1 MTPKAVLRTLDT
13 VWSMLEPVGL
23 PMAVVGGLA
32 LSAWKHVRATQ
43 DVDLLIGIGNSNS
56 DELLQRLLPAGFR
69 PKRDPPVIPLK
80 NSEVLQLLY
89 EPPNVF
95 VDLQIDLLLADT
107 EYHREALTR
116 RIPLPLPD
124 VRREVYVLSCEDLIL
139 HKLIAGR
146 MIDRADVSALL
157 RANRT
162 ELDQDYRQRWVISLE
177 LTRDY
182 ADVFRETFPD

>member
-116 RIPLPLPD
+116 RIPLTLPD

-162 ELDQDYRQRWVISLE
+162 ELDQDYLQRWVISLE